1 MNSPVPPTI
10 SRKDFL
16 SRPEIVTEIN
26 RMMRTRSRS
35 TLVSL
40 CTTAGVVDTGSK
52 HDLAT
57 RLVMVEHKIMEPKQS
72 MMDRIRKTQ
81 PSIILTQLPDGHF
94 WYKEASLVFHKDT
107 RKVFKR
113 CVSID
118 PEPQYLDLDRTA
130 LDYCREYKILYQMP
144 ETIVESTK
152 EWKDDGINN
161 NNNNNNNNSNN
172 NNNNIKESWRPALP
186 TKIAEE
192 ETTLADLEVD
202 IEGEEDDEV
211 GEEGEILG
219 VSTLSTL
226 S

>member
-113 CVSID
+113 CVGID

-152 EWKDDGINN
+152 EWKDDGMN
-161 NNNNNNNNSNN
+161 NN

-211 GEEGEILG
+211 GEEGENLG

>member
-1 MNSPVPPTI
+1 
-10 SRKDFL
+10 
-16 SRPEIVTEIN
+16 
-26 RMMRTRSRS
+26 MMRTRSRS

-94 WYKEASLVFHKDT
+94 WYKETGLVFHKDT

-113 CVSID
+113 CVDAD
-118 PEPQYLDLDRTA
+118 PEPQYLDLDRAA
-130 LDYCREYKILYQMP
+130 LEYCREYKILYQMP

-152 EWKDDGINN
+152 EWKDDGMNSSN
-161 NNNNNNNNSNN
+161 SSSNN
-172 NNNNIKESWRPALP
+172 NNNTSWRPALP

>member
-1 MNSPVPPTI
+1 MSSPETPPTL

-94 WYKEASLVFHKDT
+94 WYKEAGLVFHKDT

-113 CVSID
+113 CFGID

-152 EWKDDGINN
+152 DDGKDDGMK
-161 NNNNNNNNSNN
+161 NS
-172 NNNNIKESWRPALP
+172 KETSWRPALP

-202 IEGEEDDEV
+202 IEGDDEDEVVEEDAN
-211 GEEGEILG
+211 
-219 VSTLSTL
+219 LS
-226 S
+226 